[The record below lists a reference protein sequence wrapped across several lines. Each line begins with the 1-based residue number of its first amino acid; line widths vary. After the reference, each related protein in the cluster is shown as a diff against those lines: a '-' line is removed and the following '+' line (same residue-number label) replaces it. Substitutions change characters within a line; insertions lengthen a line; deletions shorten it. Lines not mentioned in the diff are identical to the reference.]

1 MDKIEEKIIKII
13 DDNREKIVD
22 FARDIYTHAELGY
35 KEFRT
40 AGKFADELKALG
52 LETKEGLAV
61 TGVKGYLNQDKKD
74 NVSLALIG
82 ELDALR
88 IPDHKYANEETS
100 GAHCCGH
107 HSQLAGVVGAALALA
122 DKEVAA
128 ALDGQVVF
136 FAVPA
141 EEYGEIEFKNKLKN
155 EGKIRY
161 GGGKCELIRIGAFDD
176 IDINLAHHT
185 AIGNEV
191 VIRKGSGNGFVS
203 KVIRYKGKAAHAAG
217 SPHLGVNALNAA
229 SIGLTAL
236 QYQRETFQDKDTV
249 RVHPIMTKG
258 GDLVNV
264 IPNEAVIETLV
275 RANNTDAILDASK
288 KTDRAFLAGAVAVG
302 AQGEIETMPGYLPT
316 IPVDAPEELVEAA
329 RLAADDKYNV
339 NVFDGTNKPSG
350 GSTDVGDLQHIQ
362 PVFTFNTGGAA
373 GSGLHSVDFDIND
386 EELAYIVTAKIFALT
401 TYRFLKG
408 GAAAARK
415 LVNDYK
421 PIFTKQEYIDFM
433 ESMISTKIG
442 GEPYFSSEI

>member
-40 AGKFADELKALG
+40 AEKFADELKALG

-61 TGVKGYLNQDKKD
+61 TGVKGYLNQGKKD

-88 IPDHKYANEETS
+88 IPNHKYANKETD

-107 HSQLAGVVGAALALA
+107 HSQLAGVVGAAIALA
-122 DKEVAA
+122 DKEVAD

-141 EEYGEIEFKNKLKN
+141 EEYGEIEFKNKLKS

-185 AIGNEV
+185 SIGNDV

-264 IPNEAVIETLV
+264 IPDEAVIETLV
-275 RANNTDAILDASK
+275 RANNTDAILDASE

-302 AQGEIETMPGYLPT
+302 AQVEIETMPGYLPT
-316 IPVDAPEELVEAA
+316 IPVDAPDELVEAA
-329 RLAADDKYNV
+329 RLATGGKYDV
-339 NVFDGTNKPSG
+339 NVIDDTNKPSG
-350 GSTDVGDLQHIQ
+350 GSTDVGDVQHIQ
-362 PVFTFNTGGAA
+362 PVFTFNTGGAV

-401 TYRFLKG
+401 AYRFLKG

-415 LVNDYK
+415 LVDDYK

-433 ESMISTKIG
+433 ESMISVKTG
-442 GEPYFSSEI
+442 GEPHFDTQK